1 MDRMNFGTQL
11 RALIEEQGI
20 TQKELAGKLNIAPS
34 TLSCYVQN
42 TREPDL
48 ATLMAIADYF
58 DVSIDYLLERQT
70 TQTEYSWE
78 EDLLR
83 IFRSLSDEQQELY
96 LEQGRAFLRVQARDV
111 RA

>member
-1 MDRMNFGTQL
+1 M
-11 RALIEEQGI
+11 
-20 TQKELAGKLNIAPS
+20 
-34 TLSCYVQN
+34 QN

-58 DVSIDYLLERQT
+58 DVSIDYLLARRT
-70 TQTEYSWE
+70 TQTESTWE

-83 IFRSLSDEQQELY
+83 IFRSLSDEPQELY
-96 LEQGRAFLRVQARDV
+96 LEQGRAFQRVQEREV